1 MAEIENK
8 EVKINEVKR
17 LHTNLLYIR
26 IAIDYLHPR
35 IDDGIPALRFHANCK
50 NYLEAP
56 IEGNER
62 DVTKLLEIFEQKEY
76 IGIGDYD
83 ILRDLVR
90 FDVKIED
97 IIDETELQIINH
109 GCVATRRD
117 STGKII
123 SRDSPNHGKFHFTLN
138 DYYVFILHTCNK
150 DVEVI
155 LSTDIVV
162 ASFSLDTA
170 DLI

>member
-8 EVKINEVKR
+8 EVKIHEVRR
-17 LHTNLLYIR
+17 LHNSLLYIR
-26 IAIDYLHPR
+26 LAIDHLHPR
-35 IDDGIPALRFHANCK
+35 IDDGIPASLFHANCR
-50 NYLEAP
+50 NYLHAP
-56 IEGNER
+56 IECNER

-123 SRDSPNHGKFHFTLN
+123 SRDSPNHGNLS
-138 DYYVFILHTCNK
+138 FIL
-150 DVEVI
+150 
-155 LSTDIVV
+155 L
-162 ASFSLDTA
+162 
-170 DLI
+170 